1 MKFST
6 VSRHWSFVFAA
17 VACGAAAVHAATPAE
32 LLAGYSAKAGVAP
45 SAQRGQRFF
54 TTDFGRDL
62 GLRCSSCHGAVPTQA
77 GKDEI
82 TGKAIQPFAPAF
94 NPQRFTDPVK
104 VEQQFHLNCKDVVG
118 RDCTAAEK
126 ADLLSWLLTLKP

>member
-6 VSRHWSFVFAA
+6 VSRHCSPVLIVAA
-17 VACGAAAVHAATPAE
+17 CLAPAVRAATPAE
-32 LLAGYSAKAGVAP
+32 LLAGYSAKAGVTA
-45 SAQRGQRFF
+45 SAERGQRFF
-54 TTDFGRDL
+54 TTNFGRDL
-62 GLRCSSCHGAVPTQA
+62 GLSCSSCHGAVPTQV

-94 NPQRFTDPVK
+94 NPTRFTDAVK
-104 VEQQFHLNCKDVVG
+104 VEQQFRLNCKDVVG

-126 ADLLSWLLTLKP
+126 ADLLAWLLTLKP

>member
-6 VSRHWSFVFAA
+6 VSRHCSLVLIVAA
-17 VACGAAAVHAATPAE
+17 CLAPAVHGATPAE
-32 LLAGYSAKAGVAP
+32 LLAGYSAKASVAP
-45 SAQRGQRFF
+45 SAERGQRFF
-54 TTDFGRDL
+54 TTNFGRDL
-62 GLRCSSCHGAVPTQA
+62 GLSCSSCHGAVPTQP

-82 TGKAIQPFAPAF
+82 TGKAIQPLAPAF
-94 NPQRFTDPVK
+94 NPKRFTDAVK
-104 VEQQFHLNCKDVVG
+104 VEQQFHLNCKDVAG